1 MADALLLGRYALLN
15 ELGRGASGV
24 VHRARDVRLDR
35 LVAVKVLHRSDAG
48 DPALRRLADEAL
60 AAAAVDHPGVVPLYD
75 WAQDDEQAVL
85 VMRLVPG
92 TDLATRLRARGRLD
106 PASAADVVAQ
116 VGDALDAAHA
126 RGLVHRDV
134 KPANVLLEPTG
145 DGDRDRALLTDFGIA
160 RLSAGGARST
170 ESGSVV
176 GTAAYM
182 APEQAS
188 DGEVGPPAD
197 VYSLACVAFHCFA
210 GQPPFPGS
218 DAQLVASQ
226 HVRGTPP
233 PLGDLVPDLPRG
245 VAQAVAR
252 GLAKDPAERPS
263 AGGLGRALRQAVHAA
278 GGAVPA
284 AAGGGGDDAA
294 TTTALPVAPRAGDG
308 TATTAL
314 PTSPRPAART
324 SGVPP
329 PDAPPPGP
337 AAPAPRRGRP
347 APSRRPP
354 RRRRPPA
361 RRSDDGTRLLVALA
375 GVVLVAVLGG
385 LAISALRG
393 DGGAAEPGPDGAVV
407 TDGLEGDAAGLAAQ
421 LPASVFGDCE
431 DYPEALPDGASASLR
446 CDPAAEGVDELL
458 VASFPGRG
466 ELDAWW
472 ERTVTEVYPDGRCSQ
487 GFGVR
492 STWNG
497 GRLACYLNSNDDAVM
512 RYDYG
517 DRPVQVTAVRDDDD
531 SGALFAWF
539 DGGSGAGVPLL

>member
-1 MADALLLGRYALLN
+1 M
-15 ELGRGASGV
+15 
-24 VHRARDVRLDR
+24 
-35 LVAVKVLHRSDAG
+35 
-48 DPALRRLADEAL
+48 
-60 AAAAVDHPGVVPLYD
+60 
-75 WAQDDEQAVL
+75 
-85 VMRLVPG
+85 
-92 TDLATRLRARGRLD
+92 
-106 PASAADVVAQ
+106 VAQ

-160 RLSAGGARST
+160 RLSAGGASST
-170 ESGSVV
+170 GSGSVV

-197 VYSLACVAFHCFA
+197 VYSLACVAFHCLA

-226 HVRGTPP
+226 HVGGTPP
-233 PLGDLVPDLPRG
+233 PLGDLVPDLPSG

-263 AGGLGRALRQAVHAA
+263 AGGLGRALAQAVRAA
-278 GGAVPA
+278 GGAAPA
-284 AAGGGGDDAA
+284 AADDGAGDDAA
-294 TTTALPVAPRAGDG
+294 TTTALPVAARADDG

-314 PTSPRPAART
+314 PASPRPAART
-324 SGVPP
+324 SGPP
-329 PDAPPPGP
+329 PPHAAPPGP
-337 AAPAPRRGRP
+337 PAPPRRPGRP
-347 APSRRPP
+347 PPSRRP
-354 RRRRPPA
+354 RGRRRPPP

-385 LAISALRG
+385 LAISALQG
-393 DGGAAEPGPDGAVV
+393 DGGDAAPGPEGAVA

-421 LPASVFGDCE
+421 LPASVFGSCE

-446 CDPAAEGVDELL
+446 CDPAADGVDELL

-466 ELDAWW
+466 DLDGWW
-472 ERTVTEVYPDGRCSQ
+472 ERTVTDAYEPGRCSD

-492 STWNG
+492 SSWNG

-531 SGALFAWF
+531 TAALFAWF
-539 DGGSGAGVPLL
+539 DGGSGAGVPLLSP